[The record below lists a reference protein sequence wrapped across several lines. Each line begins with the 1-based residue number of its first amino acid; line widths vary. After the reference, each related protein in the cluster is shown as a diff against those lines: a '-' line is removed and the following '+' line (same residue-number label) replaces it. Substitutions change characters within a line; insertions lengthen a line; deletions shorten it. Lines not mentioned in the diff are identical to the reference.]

1 MSTNGVRE
9 VEKTLDRISKLPDA
23 VLIQI
28 LSLLPTKDAVA
39 SCVLSKRWRYLCN
52 SIDNFHFDGCSYY
65 NNVENFVFLV
75 DHVLSHCTC
84 SKIKKFQL
92 ILPYN
97 SEWNFDLSIS
107 RWMNFAVERK
117 VEDVLLCLCDDNFTF
132 QLPISICTCS
142 SLITL
147 DWSCCAIDKESV
159 IQWKSLKSL
168 KLNYVFIDD
177 DDLTKILS
185 GCPALETLELSL
197 FEGFRRLE
205 ITSSNLKRLSLGS
218 YWWFY
223 GRADE
228 PLEIIAPYLQHLE
241 ISGDLDYLKCKL
253 VNVSSLVTATLTFNI
268 TCITEIEGFAEED
281 GCRDYHQGF
290 RNLVL
295 DYLQK
300 LSYATELT
308 IGRWFAE
315 VVFMLRLE
323 GVSLP
328 KLRCK
333 CLTLEMYVTKNNLY
347 EVASLLQ
354 NSPLLETLNIH
365 LRARAFN
372 DFRCQLELRYL
383 AKERYINLQSWI
395 SNTVFPNLK
404 NVTVDAC
411 IYECRKKWFGG
422 GNDKLFELSV
432 FLLKNATALKKFVIV
447 SKRRICR
454 ECSESCV
461 SQYLSGLA
469 KKLLDSP
476 RSSMKFVIIYQESAL
491 D

>member
-117 VEDVLLCLCDDNFTF
+117 VEDVVLCLCDDNFTF
-132 QLPISICTCS
+132 ELPISICTCS

-168 KLNYVFIDD
+168 KLNYVFIDN
-177 DDLTKILS
+177 DDLAKILS

-268 TCITEIEGFAEED
+268 TCITEIEGFADED
-281 GCRDYHQGF
+281 GCSDYHQGF

-323 GVSLP
+323 GDLYD
-328 KLRCK
+328 LRCILFDVSSVVTAKLTFNVRCIKDILDDHCQEFDPHEDSCSYYHHFLKILIHTYLLAFRNANELTIGALFAEVLCMLQFQGIPLPELK
-333 CLTLEMYVTKNNLY
+333 CKYLTLELHEEKFSLY
-347 EVASLLQ
+347 GVAGLLRA
-354 NSPLLETLNIH
+354 SPHVETLNI
-365 LRARAFN
+365 
-372 DFRCQLELRYL
+372 D
-383 AKERYINLQSWI
+383 I
-395 SNTVFPNLK
+395 STV
-404 NVTVDAC
+404 
-411 IYECRKKWFGG
+411 
-422 GNDKLFELSV
+422 
-432 FLLKNATALKKFVIV
+432 
-447 SKRRICR
+447 
-454 ECSESCV
+454 
-461 SQYLSGLA
+461 
-469 KKLLDSP
+469 
-476 RSSMKFVIIYQESAL
+476 AL
-491 D
+491 DTDISTDHVTSWNFLSSFYIHSFYEV

>member
-65 NNVENFVFLV
+65 NNVESFVFLV

-84 SKIKKFQL
+84 SKIKKIQL

-117 VEDVLLCLCDDNFTF
+117 VEDVVLCLCDDNFTF
-132 QLPISICTCS
+132 ELPISICTCS

-159 IQWKSLKSL
+159 IQWKLLKSL
-168 KLNYVFIDD
+168 KLNYVFIDN
-177 DDLTKILS
+177 DDLAKILS

-268 TCITEIEGFAEED
+268 TCITEIEGFADED
-281 GCRDYHQGF
+281 GCSDYHQGF

-315 VVFMLRLE
+315 
-323 GVSLP
+323 
-328 KLRCK
+328 
-333 CLTLEMYVTKNNLY
+333 
-347 EVASLLQ
+347 
-354 NSPLLETLNIH
+354 
-365 LRARAFN
+365 FN
-372 DFRCQLELRYL
+372 DFCCQLELRYL
-383 AKERYINLQSWI
+383 DKGRHIILQSWI
-395 SNTVFPNLK
+395 SNAVFPNLK
-404 NVTVDAC
+404 NVTFDAC

-476 RSSMKFVIIYQESAL
+476 RSSKKLLIIYQESAL

>member
-28 LSLLPTKDAVA
+28 LSLLLTKDAVA
-39 SCVLSKRWRYLCN
+39 SCALSKRWRYLCN
-52 SIDNFHFDGCSYY
+52 SIDNFHFYGCSYY

-132 QLPISICTCS
+132 KLPISICTCS

-168 KLNYVFIDD
+168 KLNYVFIDN
-177 DDLTKILS
+177 DDLAKILS

-197 FEGFRRLE
+197 FE
-205 ITSSNLKRLSLGS
+205 
-218 YWWFY
+218 
-223 GRADE
+223 ADE
-228 PLEIIAPYLQHLE
+228 LLEIIAPYLQHLE

-253 VNVSSLVTATLTFNI
+253 VNVSYLVTATLTFNI
-268 TCITEIEGFAEED
+268 TCITEIEGFADED
-281 GCRDYHQGF
+281 GCSDYHQGF

-300 LSYATELT
+300 LSCATELI

-347 EVASLLQ
+347 GAASLLQ
-354 NSPLLETLNIH
+354 NSPLLETLNIP

-383 AKERYINLQSWI
+383 DKGRHIILQSWK
-395 SNTVFPNLK
+395 SNVVFPNLK
-404 NVTVDAC
+404 NVTFDAC
-411 IYECRKKWFGG
+411 IYECRKKWFGR

-476 RSSMKFVIIYQESAL
+476 RSSKKLLIIYQESAL